1 MSAGTVNVE
10 LERSQVGM
18 GIRKISQDI
27 AYGDFTDANGTGTLT
42 MTDTIPA
49 GSFVLGSKV
58 KVTTGFGDAGV
69 SITTCTLSIG
79 DAGNADGYSGNT
91 THDIFTVADNL
102 VLASFINSDCG
113 IVAEG
118 SANEILLVGTDSGG
132 DWSEVSA
139 GEMAVEVFYFSTN
152 LELPVKEEA

>member
-10 LERSQVGM
+10 LERSAVGM
-18 GIRKISQDI
+18 GIRKVKQDI
-27 AYGDFTDANGTGTLT
+27 LYSDFTDANGTGTLT
-42 MTDTIPA
+42 LTDSIPA
-49 GSFVLGSKV
+49 GSFVIGSKV
-58 KVTTGFGDAGV
+58 TVKTGFGDAGV

-91 THDIFTVADNL
+91 THDIFTAADNL

-118 SANEILLVGTDSGG
+118 ADNDILLVGTDSGG
-132 DWSEVSA
+132 DWSVVSA
-139 GEMAVEVFYFSTN
+139 GEITVEVFYLSTN
-152 LELPVKEEA
+152 LELPD